1 MLHCQAVVRITSN
14 GRVFV
19 KLAIVTAIT
28 RKTRVKSGP
37 VSLLLLIKTKM
48 VYQAFEKEEWHNV
61 SEKLRQQLGPE
72 FLAQRPGPSG
82 RPLTYI
88 EGKTAINIANDIF
101 GFNGWSTD
109 IKDTTVDFVRLD
121 ETGK

>member
-1 MLHCQAVVRITSN
+1 
-14 GRVFV
+14 
-19 KLAIVTAIT
+19 
-28 RKTRVKSGP
+28 
-37 VSLLLLIKTKM
+37 M

>member
-1 MLHCQAVVRITSN
+1 
-14 GRVFV
+14 
-19 KLAIVTAIT
+19 
-28 RKTRVKSGP
+28 
-37 VSLLLLIKTKM
+37 M

-61 SEKLRQQLGPE
+61 SEKLHQQLGPE